1 MGPAAIAEDQAL
13 YEEWYESS
21 LSTRIPRR
29 LQCGQEETGDVFAE
43 EDDKVRSKHESCKLK
58 WAGKRGADEYKKGMQ
73 KEGVT
78 VRLKT
83 IQRHSATVLSLHCS
97 LIHSNY
103 LNDHFIFSSKRC

>member
-1 MGPAAIAEDQAL
+1 MAKNG
-13 YEEWYESS
+13 
-21 LSTRIPRR
+21 TRVVLPQEYQGGW
-29 LQCGQEETGDVFAE
+29 QCGQEETGDVFAE

-83 IQRHSATVLSLHCS
+83 IRRHSRSG
-97 LIHSNY
+97 
-103 LNDHFIFSSKRC
+103 KMQ

>member
-1 MGPAAIAEDQAL
+1 MWSISNTPVEGFSPSYFHRGTRKERLRPAAIAEDQAL

-43 EDDKVRSKHESCKLK
+43 EDDKVRSKHEIYELK
-58 WAGKRGADEYKKGMQ
+58 WAGKRDADEYKKGMQ
-73 KEGVT
+73 KEGIT

-83 IQRHSATVLSLHCS
+83 I
-97 LIHSNY
+97 
-103 LNDHFIFSSKRC
+103 